1 MDKLIKI
8 AVKQQTRKFL
18 KERIS
23 GIEELRLENIELN
36 PFLIAS
42 IKNQFG
48 MKKQKDLAMWMVNQR
63 IERGTVTA
71 FGGILQKIAK
81 EFTNEVTTPG
91 FTMTLKKNGKKYN
104 IVVTSGPNPYAKQQ
118 AVDFVNRMMESKKT
132 DPGSIPILGM
142 CYGNNDVLSS
152 IIKSKLKEI
161 KYLVGKEFWE
171 FISGDKNCRD
181 EIIKTMYDTA
191 NQFQDLEKRNVNK
204 VRNKKINE
212 FEEALQDRFGKNP
225 NKFWENLFRD
235 IYI

>member
-8 AVKQQTRKFL
+8 AVKKQTRKFL
-18 KERIS
+18 KARIS
-23 GIEELRLENIELN
+23 GIEELRLDDIELN

-48 MKKQKDLAMWMVNQR
+48 MKKQKDLAMWMINQR

-91 FTMTLKKNGKKYN
+91 FTMTLKKNGEKYN
-104 IVVTSGPNPYAKQQ
+104 IMVTSGPNPYAKQQ
-118 AVDFVNRMMESKKT
+118 AVDFVNRMMESKKS
-132 DPGSIPILGM
+132 DPDAIPILGM
-142 CYGNNDVLSS
+142 CYGNDDVISS
-152 IIKSKLKEI
+152 IIKTELKEI
-161 KYLVGKEFWE
+161 KYLVGKEFWK

-181 EIIKTMYDTA
+181 EIIKIMYDTA
-191 NQFQDLEKRNVNK
+191 NQFQDLEKGNIDK
-204 VRNKKINE
+204 VRRKKINE
-212 FEEALQDRFGKNP
+212 FEEVLQYRFGKNP
-225 NKFWENLFRD
+225 NKFWKNLFRD